1 MARPTPPRPSEAHRA
16 PTAPNGFPPPMNFS
30 FGGPA
35 PLAPHRYAPP
45 HVPGAQQPL
54 NFSLGAMNPGP
65 GQPRP
70 YGTFHGGQ
78 VGADWRNAFSQ
89 WVREHAYYPQQAAN
103 ANEDG
108 DVTVHV
114 VATADGRV
122 QSVRLVSRSGSQWL
136 DMALQ
141 SMFDG
146 AVLPPIPPDVANPTF
161 DFDFTMH
168 YILIRR

>member
-1 MARPTPPRPSEAHRA
+1 
-16 PTAPNGFPPPMNFS
+16 MNFS
-30 FGGPA
+30 FGGPVA
-35 PLAPHRYAPP
+35 PAPHRYAPP
-45 HVPGAQQPL
+45 RAPGARQPL
-54 NFSLGAMNPGP
+54 DFSLGAVNPGV

-70 YGTFHGGQ
+70 YGTLRSGK
-78 VGADWRNAFSQ
+78 VGSDWRNAFSK
-89 WVREHAYYPQQAAN
+89 WVSEHAYYPPQAAQN
-103 ANEDG
+103 NEDG

-136 DMALQ
+136 DMALL
-141 SMFDG
+141 SLFDG